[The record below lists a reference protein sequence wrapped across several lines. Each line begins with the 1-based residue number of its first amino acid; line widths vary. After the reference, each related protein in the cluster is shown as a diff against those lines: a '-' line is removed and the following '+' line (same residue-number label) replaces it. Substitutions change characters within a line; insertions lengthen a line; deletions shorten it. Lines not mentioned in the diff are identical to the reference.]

1 MIVKDLLYRTRH
13 ILSDLTA
20 NRWTDER
27 LLILLN
33 EGLNDIAK
41 NTILFVKTGYVKL
54 VSQQTEYDF
63 SSFAVKLLRI
73 EYLDEP
79 LAYFSHD
86 EMDKKD
92 SSWQQREGPYLK
104 AYVLDK
110 QKEACIK
117 TYPKLVNSNSS
128 IIDFGSPFGIVTGIT
143 YSDLQVEFFDT
154 FGSLGAVDTK
164 DFIKL
169 YYIERPVELTSIL
182 DELELSTVIQEAVT
196 HYIAARAFRDN
207 IDAQSRSMG
216 SEELNLYTNQ
226 LAAYV
231 LEKAKSFSQSGYTV
245 PYNPSGV

>member
-1 MIVKDLLYRTRH
+1 MIVKDLLHRARH
-13 ILSDLTA
+13 TLSDLTA

-41 NTILFVKTGYVKL
+41 NTILFVKTGYISL
-54 VSQQTEYDF
+54 ASQQTEYDL
-63 SSFAVKLLRI
+63 SSFATKILRI

-79 LAYFSHD
+79 LAYFSHS

-92 SSWQQREGPYLK
+92 SAWQQREGSYLK
-104 AYVLDK
+104 AYILDK

-117 TYPKLVNSNSS
+117 LYPKLINSNSS
-128 IIDFGSPFGIVTGIT
+128 VIDFGSSFGIITGLT
-143 YSDLQVEFFDT
+143 YSDLPIELSET
-154 FGSLGAVDTK
+154 FGDLGEVDAK
-164 DFIKL
+164 DFIKV